1 MGSAC
6 IYGNTNK
13 NHDVNLDEDRTKDK
27 ANQTPPKNNNNT
39 HNQLNTEGKEN
50 KKSKMSLI
58 IGYFNEENA
67 ELVNEYNKLKEK
79 NKNKIKK
86 NNNEKYELILQR
98 LLEQKNIKIIG
109 PKRRE
114 TIRKEGDKIQNMV
127 QELLQENKNAIL
139 KGNISETN
147 GTLIIKHPI
156 NKKGSASMTIDK
168 NPIPINPRKKAQNFF
183 KKRNSLNEIIN
194 KAELQEFQK
203 YKTINCQADV

>member
-1 MGSAC
+1 
-6 IYGNTNK
+6 
-13 NHDVNLDEDRTKDK
+13 
-27 ANQTPPKNNNNT
+27 
-39 HNQLNTEGKEN
+39 
-50 KKSKMSLI
+50 
-58 IGYFNEENA
+58 
-67 ELVNEYNKLKEK
+67 
-79 NKNKIKK
+79 
-86 NNNEKYELILQR
+86 
-98 LLEQKNIKIIG
+98 
-109 PKRRE
+109 
-114 TIRKEGDKIQNMV
+114 MV

>member
-1 MGSAC
+1 
-6 IYGNTNK
+6 
-13 NHDVNLDEDRTKDK
+13 
-27 ANQTPPKNNNNT
+27 
-39 HNQLNTEGKEN
+39 
-50 KKSKMSLI
+50 MSLI

-168 NPIPINPRKKAQNFF
+168 NPIPINPYLKVF
-183 KKRNSLNEIIN
+183 L
-194 KAELQEFQK
+194 
-203 YKTINCQADV
+203 